1 MNAVLVAGP
10 AVEPIGLDEMRAFLR
25 LDDSAQDDLVASLIK
40 ATRHCVEA
48 SSGRLLI
55 AQTWRL
61 ALDRWPESPAVS
73 LPLSPLIAIETIR
86 VFNGTGTAEIL
97 ASALYRLDAAA
108 DPPRV
113 IIDAVAPAPGRSLH
127 GIELDLRVGYG
138 ATADAVP
145 APLRQAIRM
154 LAARWFEHRGDETD
168 IQLPPDLL
176 ALIAPFRRPRL

>member
-10 AVEPIGLDEMRAFLR
+10 AVEPIALDEMRAFLR
-25 LDDSAQDDLVASLIK
+25 LDDAGQDDLLASLIN
-40 ATRHCVEA
+40 AARHCVEA

-61 ALDRWPESPAVS
+61 ALDHWPESRAVS

-86 VFNGTGTAEIL
+86 VLNGAGAAEIL
-97 ASALYRLDAAA
+97 ASALYWLDTAA

-113 IIDAVAPAPGRSLH
+113 LVDAAAPAPGRSPH

-138 ATADAVP
+138 DTANAVP

-154 LAARWFEHRGDETD
+154 LAARWFEHRGDESEA
-168 IQLPPDLL
+168 QLPPDLL

>member
-25 LDDSAQDDLVASLIK
+25 RDDSAQDDLVASLIK
-40 ATRHCVEA
+40 AARHCVEA

-61 ALDRWPESPAVS
+61 ALDRWPQSRAVS

-86 VFNGTGTAEIL
+86 VFNGAVTAETL
-97 ASALYRLDAAA
+97 APALYYLGAAA

-113 IIDAVAPAPGRSLH
+113 IIDAAVPTPGRSAH

-138 ATADAVP
+138 ANANAVP

-154 LAARWFEHRGDETD
+154 LAARWFEHRGDESD
-168 IQLPPDLL
+168 AQPPPDLL